1 MHVKVSLDI
10 AISYEEA
17 NFIKE
22 TFVSQY
28 NLREMSLIPNKT
40 HDLNQDIAPGDI
52 KFESVDQIVVDQITS
67 IDSEF
72 YDSRLL
78 LEIYQSL

>member
-1 MHVKVSLDI
+1 LDI

>member
-1 MHVKVSLDI
+1 
-10 AISYEEA
+10 
-17 NFIKE
+17 
-22 TFVSQY
+22 
-28 NLREMSLIPNKT
+28 MSLIPNKT